1 MGPYWNTIRHIEATP
16 APFLF
21 FSRAWI
27 TFPRPKNYNTP
38 TMNVRL
44 TKEQKIKVLNSTDI
58 YAIMQQV
65 LLRENKIRRNQEHFW
80 VVGLNHNNKILFV
93 ELIGLGASNR
103 VNADPP
109 DVFRM
114 AIYKLASKLI
124 LVHNHPSGSHEV
136 TDADITFTDHMLK
149 VGKLIKVEVLDH
161 LVITETHYTSFA
173 DQGVMDQLKKSGLF
187 EIMGPEKQELEQFK
201 IDTEKKRARKEELLK
216 VAKKMKGEG
225 LTDEVIKK
233 VTGLSLKV
241 IGGI

>member
-1 MGPYWNTIRHIEATP
+1 
-16 APFLF
+16 
-21 FSRAWI
+21 
-27 TFPRPKNYNTP
+27 
-38 TMNVRL
+38 MNVRL
-44 TKEQKIKVLNSTDI
+44 TKEQKIKVLNSEDI

-114 AIYKLASKLI
+114 AIYKLANKLI
-124 LVHNHPSGSHEV
+124 LVHNHPSGTHEV

-173 DQGVMDQLKKSGLF
+173 DQGVMDELQKNGLF
-187 EIMGPEKQELEQFK
+187 EIMGPERQELEQFK
-201 IDTEKKRARKEELLK
+201 LETEKKRARKEELLK
-216 VAKKMKGEG
+216 VAKRMKGEG
-225 LTDEVIKK
+225 LTDDVIKK
-233 VTGLSLKV
+233 VTGLGLKE